1 MTSRESSRQVAF
13 TLIELVVIM
22 AIVVMLVVLVF
33 SGVRRAKEEALRR
46 QCVNNLK
53 QVGLSFR
60 QWALDSSDKNALHI
74 SNERGGAQ
82 QSVTNGEMFRVFQ
95 VMFNELNTPKIL
107 VCPADNRITAS
118 EFVTSLANT
127 NISYF

>member
-13 TLIELVVIM
+13 TLIELVVII

-95 VMFNELNTPKIL
+95 VMSNELNT
-107 VCPADNRITAS
+107 R
-118 EFVTSLANT
+118 
-127 NISYF
+127 